1 MKILYI
7 STSPLEY
14 SASSNMRNIALLKGL
29 TENGHNICTLTPEA
43 QKDSSLYDDKICN
56 VDITKKYFVDL
67 GKIHSSL
74 TIKKNNNKSLKNKIK
89 KILYNFLKKIK
100 IYDFRSSLA
109 NKKII
114 IDEQFDII
122 ISSSDPKSSH
132 LMAKNVIKNNPNIT
146 KKWIQYWGDPFYDDI
161 NDKRGIFKI
170 FVKKEENKLIES
182 CDKVVYVSPFTLK
195 KQQELFPKYKN
206 KMFFLPIPYNQELI
220 YDKTNN
226 KKITLGYF
234 GDYYKRNRNIIP
246 LYNFVKN
253 DKDLKLLICGKSDI
267 DLNEENNII
276 IKERQ
281 PIEKIR
287 EFEKKT
293 DILICICNNSGTQI
307 PGKVYHYSATNK
319 PILIILDGENQE
331 ELKQYFN
338 KFNRYILCYNNE
350 ESIKEGVKKISSNTM
365 NTPCKKLSSKNI
377 AKEFI
382 NIINEK

>member
-1 MKILYI
+1 M
-7 STSPLEY
+7 
-14 SASSNMRNIALLKGL
+14 
-29 TENGHNICTLTPEA
+29 
-43 QKDSSLYDDKICN
+43 
-56 VDITKKYFVDL
+56 
-67 GKIHSSL
+67 
-74 TIKKNNNKSLKNKIK
+74 
-89 KILYNFLKKIK
+89 
-100 IYDFRSSLA
+100 
-109 NKKII
+109 
-114 IDEQFDII
+114 
-122 ISSSDPKSSH
+122 
-132 LMAKNVIKNNPNIT
+132 
-146 KKWIQYWGDPFYDDI
+146 
-161 NDKRGIFKI
+161 
-170 FVKKEENKLIES
+170 
-182 CDKVVYVSPFTLK
+182 
-195 KQQELFPKYKN
+195 
-206 KMFFLPIPYNQELI
+206 
-220 YDKTNN
+220 
-226 KKITLGYF
+226 GYF